1 MNNALNIVI
10 LDQSAFYPTSGGQ
23 ANDLGTLTISGFIYK
38 VIDVEKVGHCVL
50 HVLDTA
56 LSDRDSFVNQSI
68 VGEIDMERRRQL
80 RCHHT
85 STHIVFAS
93 CRKVLGPH
101 VWQNGAKKTTE

>member
-23 ANDLGTLTISGFIYK
+23 ANDLGTLTLGDVVYK

-56 LSDRDSFVNQSI
+56 ISDRESVLNQKV
-68 VGEIDMERRRQL
+68 VGEIDMERRR
-80 RCHHT
+80 
-85 STHIVFAS
+85 
-93 CRKVLGPH
+93 
-101 VWQNGAKKTTE
+101 